1 MNRAGIVRLALAAAV
16 LAAGSTVRGTSQAAS
31 PQNAAANA
39 ASVSAS
45 HIVTTGTV
53 VGLAANGDATPYP
66 QPRVRLRNL
75 ETGRGDARTVGDAEG
90 RFRFNDVKP
99 GIYVAELLSNG
110 DKVLA
115 VGDLFSVTAGG
126 QAETVVRLTAKAP
139 WYGGFFGN
147 AAAAVIAA
155 ASSLGVTASGP
166 GGRPVSPQ

>member
-1 MNRAGIVRLALAAAV
+1 MNRAGIVRLALAAAI
-16 LAAGSTVRGTSQAAS
+16 LAAGPAVRGASQASS
-31 PQNAAANA
+31 PQNTAKATDA
-39 ASVSAS
+39 SAS
-45 HIVTTGTV
+45 HFVTTGTV

-66 QPRVRLRNL
+66 EPRVRLRNL

-110 DKVLA
+110 DKVIA
-115 VGDLFSVTAGG
+115 VGDLFAVTAGG
-126 QAETVVRLTAKAP
+126 QAETVVRLAARAP

-155 ASSLGVTASGP
+155 ASSLGVTANGP